1 MSTTGSISSLDLNHA
16 NLTLGQNNLV
26 GWQKAYQD
34 SVGRLRQQH
43 VSTTVENSRLD
54 KINKEQDARILD
66 LQGKLAQANLDI
78 CKARLSAQNI
88 VDVVDTAV
96 VNGVP
101 QVGALDSAVI
111 NGAPAVGV
119 IDTDVSKVSPVV
131 GALDSAVIN
140 GAPAVGVIDTDVSKV
155 SSPKA
160 VVHTGVAHSRTNCC
174 RLVWFL
180 VLCNL
185 VCIAGATF
193 IHIAE
198 LYEEPVFEEPR
209 TPEPPP
215 AEPASQ
221 HVSSAYEFV
230 TIAAAG
236 VAKTAVIGVGLLAS
250 LVPAML
256 FLT

>member
-101 QVGALDSAVI
+101 Q
-111 NGAPAVGV
+111 
-119 IDTDVSKVSPVV
+119 V